1 MSDDINKIMVKSIPD
16 QNKASELIGKL
27 FTVAQAGSVYSQP
40 VVSGEYT
47 VITASEISVSMGVG
61 FGGGGTLKAN
71 TGQTESE
78 KSPDTGEV
86 GGGGGVAV
94 GRISVGVGTRTVGAG
109 RGKVG
114 LARGTVGVASGG
126 VGEVGK
132 VGEGEASAM
141 GVLMRVGAGDGIA
154 SCGRSGGTGVGVNVG
169 GAATIAS
176 GWGYVS
182 PQSIIKRGPN
192 RLAAVS
198 GLIWPS
204 AS

>member
-86 GGGGGVAV
+86 GGGGGGGGFSLGRPVAV
-94 GRISVGVGTRTVGAG
+94 ISVGPAG
-109 RGKVG
+109 VRVEPVVDITKIG
-114 LARGTVGVASGG
+114 LALITALG
-126 VGEVGK
+126 
-132 VGEGEASAM
+132 AM
-141 GVLMRVGAGDGIA
+141 FMMLRKMRQAGQ
-154 SCGRSGGTGVGVNVG
+154 R
-169 GAATIAS
+169 
-176 GWGYVS
+176 
-182 PQSIIKRGPN
+182 
-192 RLAAVS
+192 
-198 GLIWPS
+198 
-204 AS
+204 